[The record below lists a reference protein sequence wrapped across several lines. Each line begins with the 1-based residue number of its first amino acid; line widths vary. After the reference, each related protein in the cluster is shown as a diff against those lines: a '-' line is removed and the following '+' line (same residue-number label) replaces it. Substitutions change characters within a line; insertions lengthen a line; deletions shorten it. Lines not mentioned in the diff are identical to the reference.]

1 MARKESIT
9 KQMLLDTAFQMTRE
23 EGMENV
29 TTRRLADHAK
39 CSTQPIF
46 RIYRGMEELYDDV
59 YEMAITFFS
68 DFYRS
73 YQSRDETPFINLGMA
88 YIQFAKIEPKLFQL
102 LFLGPKRNNRGL
114 YELINGNDG
123 ALLKEIQKAQNDRVG
138 HPENLFMKMW
148 IFIHGAA
155 CMVIT
160 GDYDLT
166 DEQTLNLL
174 QDSYQAYKALD
185 FEE

>member
-59 YEMAITFFS
+59 YEMAITFF
-68 DFYRS
+68 FLI
-73 YQSRDETPFINLGMA
+73 FIA
-88 YIQFAKIEPKLFQL
+88 
-102 LFLGPKRNNRGL
+102 
-114 YELINGNDG
+114 LINPGTK
-123 ALLKEIQKAQNDRVG
+123 LLLSIWVWPTYSLPK
-138 HPENLFMKMW
+138 
-148 IFIHGAA
+148 
-155 CMVIT
+155 
-160 GDYDLT
+160 
-166 DEQTLNLL
+166 
-174 QDSYQAYKALD
+174 
-185 FEE
+185 